1 MPRLI
6 LFRHGKSDWNA
17 SVRGDRDR
25 PLNRRGERAAQTM
38 GVVLRK
44 MGEVPDRV
52 VTSPAV
58 RAEST
63 AALARLSGGWSAP
76 LEIAE
81 ALYGAGP
88 DEALDIAARCGAG
101 AERLMLVGH
110 EPTWSQ
116 LAARITGGRIAVRT
130 ATVLGFDLDTPS
142 WNGAAQA
149 RGVLAYALH
158 PRMFDATDWDLA

>member
-1 MPRLI
+1 MPRLM

-17 SVRGDRDR
+17 TYRGDRDR
-25 PLNRRGERAAQTM
+25 PLSRRGERAAETM
-38 GVVLRK
+38 GVLLRK

-52 VTSPAV
+52 VTSPAT
-58 RAEST
+58 RAETT
-63 AALARLSGGWSAP
+63 AAIARLSGGWSAP

-88 DEALDIAARCGAG
+88 DEALEVAARCGAD

-116 LAARITGGRIAVRT
+116 LAAHITGGRIAVRT
-130 ATVLGFDLDTPS
+130 ATVLGFDLDAPTWS
-142 WNGAAQA
+142 WAPRS

-158 PRMFDATDWDLA
+158 PRMFDGDDWDLK